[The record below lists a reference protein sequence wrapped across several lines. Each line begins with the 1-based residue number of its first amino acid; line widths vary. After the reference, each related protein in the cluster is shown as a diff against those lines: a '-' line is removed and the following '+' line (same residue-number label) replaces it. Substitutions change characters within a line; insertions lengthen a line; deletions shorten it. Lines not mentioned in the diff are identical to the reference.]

1 MTERAPLYF
10 EARLGG
16 LFPASAKAE
25 EAMREV
31 KGRVRVTMSG
41 GVANQRRRG
50 LYWSILALV
59 TPLVNQR
66 YNLTLDEDDLHEI
79 TRIKLKM
86 YDEITLPSGE
96 VHRKLWSTSN
106 RDERGGQGGI
116 YQQGAGPLVSMDR
129 RGRFDAAR

>member
-1 MTERAPLYF
+1 
-10 EARLGG
+10 
-16 LFPASAKAE
+16 
-25 EAMREV
+25 MREV
-31 KGRVRVTMSG
+31 KGRVRVTISG

-66 YNLTLDEDDLHEI
+66 YNLTLDDDDLHEI

-96 VHRKLWSTSN
+96 VHRKLWSTAN
-106 RDERGGQGGI
+106 RAMNEADRAEFTNKALALWSAWTGI
-116 YQQGAGPLVSMDR
+116 DVTTLQEE
-129 RGRFDAAR
+129 AA